1 MGLTETSKR
10 MRLGDAAIVKTV
22 EDAEREMASLQSAK
36 LKQQELLG
44 KIKAKLAPII
54 REAQLSYDQI
64 QSSCEAKVQAIRAWW
79 LSVKHTYKT
88 KSIKLVNGKIGD
100 RLVGGGYDMPDDKV
114 LLALLEKIGRN
125 DLIEIIT
132 RPNKP
137 AIRKDEKVHAQ
148 LNVVKRE
155 GHDEFFAQIEGDPI
169 SQFVALFSFLDEEA
183 K

>member
-10 MRLGDAAIVKTV
+10 MRLPAEAVVKTV
-22 EDAEREMASLQSAK
+22 EDAEREMAGLQAAK

-44 KIKAKLAPII
+44 RIKAKLAPII

-64 QSSCEAKVQAIRAWW
+64 QSSCEARVQAIRAWW

-100 RLVGGGYDMPDDKV
+100 RLVGGGYDMPDDKE
-114 LLALLEKIGRN
+114 LLAKLEEIGRD

-137 AIRKDEKVHAQ
+137 AIRKDATVHQ
-148 LNVVKRE
+148 PLGVVKRD

-169 SQFVALFSFLDEEA
+169 SQFVALFSLLDEEA